1 MSMTDEMIMSGYIPK
16 YNYTQYAND
25 NNVNVIPEVDFK
37 RLVTDTFK
45 VIADTMK
52 NTYGPYGSTVC
63 LLENGETGATKDGY
77 NTFCGM
83 NFNDPYKH
91 HIYLAIKAICERVN
105 NNVGD
110 GTTSCILLA
119 EKIFRFIN
127 SEEMTPDQ
135 KRKVL
140 KILSGIEANLNNP
153 EILKYHE
160 EIGQIHKLSRTAFE
174 SAIKMAANGDEKL
187 AQTLVEAFDPKYDY
201 KGIVTRIRNVVCDM
215 HTDRTGSG
223 DTNLEIKYLSGK
235 YRIGVKMDTDLASRI
250 SGDTKAKIVIYDHS
264 MTEGDWVNFMADFKN
279 DGPVIIIARD
289 FTKIVYNNYGDA
301 IRRNVMM
308 KEPINL
314 YLCKIVSDHTQT
326 DLKDLSAILKT
337 DANTLVVQKP
347 IDHDKLPSRL
357 IRIENNNCLC
367 FMDLTEDDIPK
378 SYIQKI
384 TEEMEAEINP
394 TYVCICKYIARIN
407 ELKLDSEDTLL
418 NLTGSST
425 LELKML
431 SDKINDCTSI
441 IKSAMNSGIV
451 PNLLVYGYSRICN
464 LSKNKDMNEEVS
476 DEIKSEYELETK
488 LYEHIKEAI
497 IGLFYDIWVSKHGT
511 SKDEEFQRLTTGDDS
526 IYNIMYNKSF
536 DIITEKSV
544 DCASLA
550 TSAQYDIEVIIAAIS
565 IVKYLIT
572 SKALIFNST
581 LLQQYK
587 DIPSGYEK
595 M

>member
-1 MSMTDEMIMSGYIPK
+1 
-16 YNYTQYAND
+16 
-25 NNVNVIPEVDFK
+25 
-37 RLVTDTFK
+37 
-45 VIADTMK
+45 
-52 NTYGPYGSTVC
+52 
-63 LLENGETGATKDGY
+63 
-77 NTFCGM
+77 
-83 NFNDPYKH
+83 
-91 HIYLAIKAICERVN
+91 
-105 NNVGD
+105 
-110 GTTSCILLA
+110 
-119 EKIFRFIN
+119 
-127 SEEMTPDQ
+127 
-135 KRKVL
+135 
-140 KILSGIEANLNNP
+140 
-153 EILKYHE
+153 
-160 EIGQIHKLSRTAFE
+160 
-174 SAIKMAANGDEKL
+174 
-187 AQTLVEAFDPKYDY
+187 
-201 KGIVTRIRNVVCDM
+201 
-215 HTDRTGSG
+215 
-223 DTNLEIKYLSGK
+223 
-235 YRIGVKMDTDLASRI
+235 
-250 SGDTKAKIVIYDHS
+250 
-264 MTEGDWVNFMADFKN
+264 MTEGDWVNFMAEFKN

-497 IGLFYDIWVSKHGT
+497 MGLFYDIWISKHGT

-587 DIPSGYEK
+587 DIPSGYDK